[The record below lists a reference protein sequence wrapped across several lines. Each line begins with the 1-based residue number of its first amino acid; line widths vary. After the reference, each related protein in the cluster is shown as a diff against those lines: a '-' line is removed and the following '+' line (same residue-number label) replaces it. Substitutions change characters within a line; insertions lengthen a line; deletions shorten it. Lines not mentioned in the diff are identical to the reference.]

1 LNKDSR
7 YFNEPC
13 NPLVMGASNAKL
25 LYPSLA
31 KRGEGRFY
39 QHNFKIPL
47 YPPLPKG
54 DKNTRN

>member
-1 LNKDSR
+1 MSAK
-7 YFNEPC
+7 
-13 NPLVMGASNAKL
+13 NAKL

-39 QHNFKIPL
+39 QHNFKTPL

-54 DKNTRN
+54 DENTPN